1 MDKSTATDYVYAKS
15 QGMLSKSFVGP
26 RKEALFNVKTLSDLW
41 RTLFET
47 SAPLIPENLLARAI
61 EEEAEK
67 KFIADYT
74 RLLKNFSNPDK
85 IAVHVLRYYD
95 YHNIKE
101 INSAIIKGETKLPNI
116 VDIGEYSK
124 LNYSE
129 WPNIKKITQNSDINW
144 LDTPVTRSTQKDVD
158 SRLDIQYT
166 TELWK
171 AANDLPNQDGL
182 TIKIIVKENIVL
194 QNILWAI
201 RLKKYYGFTYDQISE
216 RLVFDNPEHS
226 RSDCLAGPALD
237 IIENPL
243 DSWDAWKDWK
253 YVSFLNPNDEG
264 SVWTVD
270 PSYIQKSINRYTKNA
285 VYKSF
290 RKSTSSAHTLVAWY
304 EIKKFELD
312 LIRTYVEGLRLN
324 VDAEEL
330 KQFML

>member
-1 MDKSTATDYVYAKS
+1 MDKSTATDYVFAKS

-26 RKEALFNVKTLSDLW
+26 RKEALFSIKTLSDLW
-41 RTLFET
+41 RTLFGT
-47 SAPLIPENLLARAI
+47 SAPLIPERLLAHAI

-67 KFIADYT
+67 KFIEDYT
-74 RLLKNFSNPDK
+74 KLLKNFSKPDK

-95 YHNIKE
+95 YQNIKE
-101 INSAIIKGETKLPNI
+101 LNTAIIRGETKMPLI
-116 VDIGEYSK
+116 ADIGEYSM

-129 WPNIKKITQNSDINW
+129 WPNIKKITQNSEIDW
-144 LDTPVTRSTQKDVD
+144 LDKPVTLETQKDVD

-171 AANDLPNQDGL
+171 SVNDLSNQGSSCSK
-182 TIKIIVKENIVL
+182 TVIKENIVL

-201 RLKKYYGFTYDQISE
+201 RLKKYYGFTREQIVE
-216 RLVFDNPEHS
+216 KLVFDNPEHAN
-226 RSDCLAGPALD
+226 SDCLAGPAL
-237 IIENPL
+237 EVVEKPF

-253 YVSFLNPNDEG
+253 YVQLLNKNDEG
-264 SVWTVD
+264 SIWSVD
-270 PSYIQKSINRYTKNA
+270 PTYLQIAINRYTNNA

-290 RKSTSSAHTLVAWY
+290 RKSTCSAHTLVAWY
-304 EIKKFELD
+304 KIKKFELD

-324 VDAEEL
+324 CDAEEL